1 MSSLLLLSLAV
12 WNEKLKFLYSKS
24 NGSTWIKK
32 CKHKRNIEIQL
43 QRVVSNFPYLQNS
56 VLKFLNWKKKIG
68 FIKKRPT
75 STKHQGVRLR
85 EEFNP
90 YLVWRHGFKHI
101 D

>member
-1 MSSLLLLSLAV
+1 MQTQEKHWNPTTKSSIKFSIFTKFGV
-12 WNEKLKFLYSKS
+12 KISKL
-24 NGSTWIKK
+24 
-32 CKHKRNIEIQL
+32 
-43 QRVVSNFPYLQNS
+43 
-56 VLKFLNWKKKIG
+56 KKKIG